1 MKRFAAA
8 LAAVLMLTACT
19 QVEENIPVMAETS
32 AVTEDTDASVDVTT
46 AVSSEIVSEEITS
59 ETEPETSET
68 ISESEKPADETTVL
82 ETTAAEEVQTE
93 APAAAENSAEETS
106 AAETTTTEAVYE
118 DAQAESTG
126 TVTGIELTFYD
137 VTLSQGEHKMP
148 IVTMSPE
155 SAPDKSEIWT
165 SSDESVAKVDGLGNI
180 TAVGEGTCV
189 VTVASAASPNVT
201 AKVNVTVKA
210 APGLTYIG
218 GILIANKTY
227 ALPADYNP
235 GVDPEAQAAFD
246 DMQAAAA
253 KEGLNIYVSSG
264 FRSYEYQSGLYDRY
278 VQRSGKAEADRYSAR
293 PGHSEHQTGLAFDMN
308 TIDISFA
315 DTDEYVWVK
324 AHCWE
329 YGFIIRYPE
338 DGEDVTG
345 YMYEPWHIR
354 YLGKETA
361 KKVYDSGL
369 TLEEYLGID
378 SKYSE

>member
-59 ETEPETSET
+59 ETEPETSEAV
-68 ISESEKPADETTVL
+68 SES

-155 SAPDKSEIWT
+155 SAPDKSEMVLL
-165 SSDESVAKVDGLGNI
+165 SRRYFGHKGRQLGDKPRL
-180 TAVGEGTCV
+180 C
-189 VTVASAASPNVT
+189 S
-201 AKVNVTVKA
+201 
-210 APGLTYIG
+210 
-218 GILIANKTY
+218 
-227 ALPADYNP
+227 
-235 GVDPEAQAAFD
+235 
-246 DMQAAAA
+246 
-253 KEGLNIYVSSG
+253 
-264 FRSYEYQSGLYDRY
+264 RSYSPRPSLRRHRKDIRRKNEPCKDRRCFPRAPR
-278 VQRSGKAEADRYSAR
+278 QIRRGRNHTGSA
-293 PGHSEHQTGLAFDMN
+293 
-308 TIDISFA
+308 
-315 DTDEYVWVK
+315 
-324 AHCWE
+324 
-329 YGFIIRYPE
+329 
-338 DGEDVTG
+338 
-345 YMYEPWHIR
+345 
-354 YLGKETA
+354 
-361 KKVYDSGL
+361 
-369 TLEEYLGID
+369 
-378 SKYSE
+378 

>member
-59 ETEPETSET
+59 ETELETSEAV
-68 ISESEKPADETTVL
+68 SES

-165 SSDESVAKVDGLGNI
+165 SSDESIAKVDGLGNI

-201 AKVNVTVKA
+201 AKVNVTVKV

-253 KEGLNIYVSSG
+253 KEGLNIYVSVG
-264 FRSYEYQSGLYDRY
+264 ALRQICTAQRQGRGRPLFRPPGPFRASDR
-278 VQRSGKAEADRYSAR
+278 AC
-293 PGHSEHQTGLAFDMN
+293 L
-308 TIDISFA
+308 
-315 DTDEYVWVK
+315 
-324 AHCWE
+324 
-329 YGFIIRYPE
+329 
-338 DGEDVTG
+338 
-345 YMYEPWHIR
+345 
-354 YLGKETA
+354 
-361 KKVYDSGL
+361 
-369 TLEEYLGID
+369 
-378 SKYSE
+378 

>member
-1 MKRFAAA
+1 M
-8 LAAVLMLTACT
+8 
-19 QVEENIPVMAETS
+19 
-32 AVTEDTDASVDVTT
+32 TEDTDASVDVTT

-59 ETEPETSET
+59 ETELETSEAV
-68 ISESEKPADETTVL
+68 SES

-106 AAETTTTEAVYE
+106 AAETTITEAVYE

-155 SAPDKSEIWT
+155 STPDKSEIWT

-315 DTDEYVWVK
+315 DTDE
-324 AHCWE
+324 E
-329 YGFIIRYPE
+329 ELETEQE
-338 DGEDVTG
+338 D
-345 YMYEPWHIR
+345 
-354 YLGKETA
+354 
-361 KKVYDSGL
+361 
-369 TLEEYLGID
+369 EEV
-378 SKYSE
+378 

>member
-93 APAAAENSAEETS
+93 APAAAEASAEETS

-118 DAQAESTG
+118 GAQAESTG

-165 SSDESVAKVDGLGNI
+165 SSDESIAKVDGLGNI

-218 GILIANKTY
+218 GILLSLI
-227 ALPADYNP
+227 
-235 GVDPEAQAAFD
+235 
-246 DMQAAAA
+246 
-253 KEGLNIYVSSG
+253 
-264 FRSYEYQSGLYDRY
+264 
-278 VQRSGKAEADRYSAR
+278 
-293 PGHSEHQTGLAFDMN
+293 
-308 TIDISFA
+308 
-315 DTDEYVWVK
+315 
-324 AHCWE
+324 
-329 YGFIIRYPE
+329 
-338 DGEDVTG
+338 
-345 YMYEPWHIR
+345 HI
-354 YLGKETA
+354 
-361 KKVYDSGL
+361 
-369 TLEEYLGID
+369 
-378 SKYSE
+378 

>member
-32 AVTEDTDASVDVTT
+32 AVTEDTDAPVDVS
-46 AVSSEIVSEEITS
+46 AVVSSEIVSEEVSSETTS
-59 ETEPETSET
+59 ETEPETSEAV
-68 ISESEKPADETTVL
+68 SES

-93 APAAAENSAEETS
+93 APAAENSAEETS
-106 AAETTTTEAVYE
+106 AAETSATEAVYA
-118 DAQAESTG
+118 DAQAESSG
-126 TVTGIELTFYD
+126 AVTGIELTFYD

-148 IVTMSPE
+148 IVTMSPQN
-155 SAPDKSEIWT
+155 APDKSEIWT

-189 VTVASAASPNVT
+189 VTVASAASPDVT

-338 DGEDVTG
+338 DGEAVTG

>member
-59 ETEPETSET
+59 ETEPETSEAV
-68 ISESEKPADETTVL
+68 SESEKPADETTVL

-93 APAAAENSAEETS
+93 ASAAAEASAEETS

-126 TVTGIELTFYD
+126 AVTGIELTFYD

-165 SSDESVAKVDGLGNI
+165 SSDESIAKVDGLGNI

-264 FRSYEYQSGLYDRY
+264 FRSYDISRGFTTDM
-278 VQRSGKAEADRYSAR
+278 YSAAAR
-293 PGHSEHQTGLAFDMN
+293 QRLTAIPPARAIPSIRQGLPL
-308 TIDISFA
+308 I
-315 DTDEYVWVK
+315 
-324 AHCWE
+324 
-329 YGFIIRYPE
+329 
-338 DGEDVTG
+338 
-345 YMYEPWHIR
+345 
-354 YLGKETA
+354 
-361 KKVYDSGL
+361 
-369 TLEEYLGID
+369 
-378 SKYSE
+378 